1 MFLVKMNSYVLV
13 FMLVLLTTSGA
24 DTAVLVTLAVIATP
38 ALSLGWACT
47 RHSGGGGGDG
57 GREGQE
63 SNQRVTSTRYRVLAI
78 YHYPNGHTT
87 VTWSLTFLAC
97 ADAAV
102 HTTVSRT
109 LALCRLT
116 AAVH

>member
-47 RHSGGGGGDG
+47 RHSGGGGGTEG
-57 GREGQE
+57 GKVKRATSE
-63 SNQRVTSTRYRVLAI
+63 SHPQGTE
-78 YHYPNGHTT
+78 
-87 VTWSLTFLAC
+87 C
-97 ADAAV
+97 
-102 HTTVSRT
+102 
-109 LALCRLT
+109 
-116 AAVH
+116 